1 MNYQQISEKINLTLH
16 RCGVEGSYTV
26 KSLNNT
32 IRIEIQLDRS
42 VSSEIDKRFRS
53 MLESDFSDSI
63 RGSILHKIPMLQY
76 IMIIDR
82 PN

>member
-1 MNYQQISEKINLTLH
+1 MNYQQISEKLNLTLH
-16 RCGVEGSYTV
+16 RCGVDGSYTV

-32 IRIEIQLDRS
+32 LRIEIQLNGS
-42 VSSEIDKRFRS
+42 VSAETDRRLRS

-63 RGSILHKIPMLQY
+63 RGSILQKIPMLQY